1 MTEGTGTHPNDD
13 NWLTDGYGD
22 YVRHYLRAM
31 AAEPALAPS
40 AENHILSS
48 TSVIRQADY
57 HGRYNKILW
66 NEEKDNTAG
75 KPIINYRAFDKEG
88 TEEIRMVKKPSGV
101 LLEEKPMA
109 EKEDGEGYIWKPL
122 YSGGILKINRI
133 NGYRVQ
139 VLY

>member
-13 NWLTDGYGD
+13 NRLTDGYGD

-31 AAEPALAPS
+31 AAELALAPS

-66 NEEKDNTAG
+66 NEKRTIQQESLILT
-75 KPIINYRAFDKEG
+75 
-88 TEEIRMVKKPSGV
+88 TERLIKRERRK
-101 LLEEKPMA
+101 
-109 EKEDGEGYIWKPL
+109 
-122 YSGGILKINRI
+122 
-133 NGYRVQ
+133 
-139 VLY
+139 

>member
-1 MTEGTGTHPNDD
+1 MKKRTIQQESLILTTER
-13 NWLTDGYGD
+13 L
-22 YVRHYLRAM
+22 
-31 AAEPALAPS
+31 
-40 AENHILSS
+40 I
-48 TSVIRQADY
+48 
-57 HGRYNKILW
+57 
-66 NEEKDNTAG
+66 
-75 KPIINYRAFDKEG
+75 DKEG

-109 EKEDGEGYIWKPL
+109 EKGDGEGYIWKPL